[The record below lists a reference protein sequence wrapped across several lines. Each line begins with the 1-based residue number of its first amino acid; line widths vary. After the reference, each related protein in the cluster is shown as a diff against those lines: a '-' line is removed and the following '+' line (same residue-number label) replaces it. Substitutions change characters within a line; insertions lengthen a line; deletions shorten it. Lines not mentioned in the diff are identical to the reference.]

1 MQRIVGWMIGLVL
14 LAAACG
20 NGTGSSPVGSPSTS
34 ANPTVDTSPGSVEP
48 LVGVWR
54 QDYSCEQSVRTF
66 HRLTYQHGAEGRA
79 RYERY
84 VVHDGFAWG
93 KKGATELTPEA
104 LCKGAHDR
112 YLLMKVADGRLTF
125 FDGPAHEADLQ
136 ASLVFVDDHTF
147 TLKDG
152 NQNLNGTEVFTF
164 RIEGD
169 RLTVHTLSEDEWSGT
184 SFEQAAFVRVS

>member
-1 MQRIVGWMIGLVL
+1 MKRIVGAVIVL
-14 LAAACG
+14 ALFDAACVHG
-20 NGTGSSPVGSPSTS
+20 SGSSQVGSASASARSTVE
-34 ANPTVDTSPGSVEP
+34 PTAGSIDP

-66 HRLTYQHGAEGRA
+66 HRLTYEHGADGRA

-125 FDGPAHEADLQ
+125 FDGLSHEAGLQ
-136 ASLVFVDDHTF
+136 AAIVFVDGHTF
-147 TLKDG
+147 TLNDG
-152 NQNLNGTEVFTF
+152 DQNLGGTEAFTF
-164 RIEGD
+164 RITGD
-169 RLTVHTLSEDEWSGT
+169 RLTVHNLGDDEWSGT
-184 SFEQAAFVRVS
+184 AFERAAFVRVS